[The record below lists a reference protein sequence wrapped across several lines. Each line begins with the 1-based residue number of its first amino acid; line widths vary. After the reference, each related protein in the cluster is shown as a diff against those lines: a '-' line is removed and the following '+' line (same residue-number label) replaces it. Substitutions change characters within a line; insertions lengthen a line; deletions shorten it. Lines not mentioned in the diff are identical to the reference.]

1 MGRGLG
7 VQIDLDALMAFPVEE
22 IERVLAATGRGSLR
36 NRKLP
41 AYVMVYYV
49 IALGLMASV
58 GAREVLRRVLKREEQ
73 GFAFRLAT
81 DAAISKARQRLG
93 WTPLKALFED
103 YVGPIATR
111 AMEWAWFK
119 GRRLVALDGSTL
131 NVIDSPAN
139 VRAFGK
145 PPSSKGKT
153 VFAQIRWAALGEVGT
168 HVLFAARMGGWR
180 VSEYA
185 MSLELVKYLKPGM
198 LCLADRLFYG
208 FEMWSKAAATGADL
222 LWRVQK
228 NITLPRLRTFNDRSY
243 LSEVRP
249 RSTEKKKVRERSIQV
264 RVVEFDVTVRGRRE
278 HYRLIT
284 TLLDPRQATAIE
296 LARLYAK
303 RWKIETIFDEI
314 KNHRRGGGSAVALRS
329 KRPDLVRQDFYG
341 LLLAHFGVRSLMVE
355 AAREANVEP
364 GCLSFTHALAVVIRR
379 LPEMVSFPPSIEAAL
394 P

>member
-1 MGRGLG
+1 MGTG
-7 VQIDLDALMAFPVEE
+7 VGVRIDLDALMAFPVEE
-22 IERVLAATGRGSLR
+22 VERVLAATGRGSR
-36 NRKLP
+36 RKRKLP
-41 AYVMVYYV
+41 AHVMVYYV
-49 IALGLMASV
+49 IALGLLASV
-58 GAREVLRRVLKREEQ
+58 GARDVLRRVLHRAAQE
-73 GFAFRLAT
+73 FSFTLAT
-81 DAAISKARQRLG
+81 DAAITKARQRLG
-93 WTPLKALFED
+93 WAPLKALFED
-103 YVGPIATR
+103 YVRPIATR
-111 AMEWAWFK
+111 RMSWAWFK

-131 NVIDSPAN
+131 NVIDSRAN

-145 PPSSKGKT
+145 PPSSRGQT
-153 VFAQIRWAALGEVGT
+153 VFAQIRWVALAEIGT
-168 HVLFAARMGGWR
+168 HVLFAARMAGWR

-185 MSLELVKYLKPGM
+185 MGLHLVSRLEPGM

-208 FEMWSKAAATGADL
+208 FQMWSKAAETGADL

-228 NITLPRLRTFNDRSY
+228 HIPLPHLRTLKDRSY

-249 RSTEKKKVRERSIQV
+249 PSTERKKVRERSIQV

-284 TLLDPRQATAIE
+284 TLLNPRQATAME
-296 LARLYAK
+296 LAQLYAR

-314 KNHRRGGGSAVALRS
+314 KDHRRGGGTAVALRS

-355 AAREANVEP
+355 AAQEANVEP
-364 GCLSFTHALAVVIRR
+364 GCISFTHAMAVVIRR
-379 LPEMVSFPPSIEAAL
+379 IPEMVSFPPSIEAAL